1 MKIKTKELK
10 KLWKPFLILFLI
22 SFLIINW
29 SQTSWIFNYRVFSGF
44 FSEFF
49 QANKEEKSEVSLN
62 DYFDHN
68 EVDEEE
74 EQYHEKEG
82 SIEIPKINIFA
93 PLVFT
98 ESLDE
103 KEIKKSLD
111 LGVVHFFDS
120 VFPGQKGQTI
130 FLGHSAPP
138 GWPKIKY
145 DWVFSDLND
154 LVEGDEII
162 VYFNQKKFSYSTTE
176 KLFLEKGEELPDQ
189 SLTNSKNV
197 LILVSCWPPG
207 QNIKRIAIV
216 AEKY

>member
-10 KLWKPFLILFLI
+10 KLWRPFLILFLI

-29 SQTSWIFNYRVFSGF
+29 SQISWIFNSRVVSGF

-49 QANKEEKSEVSLN
+49 QANKEEKPEILFNNHFN
-62 DYFDHN
+62 DN
-68 EVDEEE
+68 EVEEEE
-74 EQYHEKEG
+74 EQYYEKEG

-98 ESLDE
+98 ESSDE
-103 KEIKKSLD
+103 KEIERALS

-145 DWVFSDLND
+145 DWVFSDLNN

-162 VYFNQKKFSYSTTE
+162 IYFNQKKFSYYTTE

-189 SLTNSKNV
+189 NLTNSKNV

-207 QNIKRIAIV
+207 QDIKRIAIV
-216 AEKY
+216 AEK